1 MEGWE
6 EGRRGGGRAGALMPL
21 EGEGK
26 DRQLKMGGVPN
37 PRQAVWVS
45 LSPGWP
51 WFKPQVQAGT
61 NQAWGN
67 AETPPQSGIQ
77 KGILPLGDTGDRQF
91 LLPQGPPPLNPEQTP
106 SPTGAEPPPLASTL
120 HGVPAPFRNPSLKP
134 GM

>member
-26 DRQLKMGGVPN
+26 DRQLQIGGVPN

-45 LSPGWP
+45 LSLGWP
-51 WFKPQVQAGT
+51 WFKPQAQAGT

-77 KGILPLGDTGDRQF
+77 KGILPLGDPGDQQF
-91 LLPQGPPPLNPEQTP
+91 LLPQGPPPSKSRAD
-106 SPTGAEPPPLASTL
+106 SPPNRGSHPW
-120 HGVPAPFRNPSLKP
+120 PAFS
-134 GM
+134 